1 MPLSGLTLPVR
12 RWLWAADA
20 PRPTPVERIEP
31 PPEIL
36 AASGLDV
43 IDHTDAFVV
52 STGKA
57 TGERDAEAWARA
69 FLEGAPLRVRLALL
83 SGWTG
88 LGLRLDPRPGAD
100 RVLGW
105 SVRRREPDLA
115 IVGAESILGLQGEL
129 VLRRGQDTVTFST
142 LVRTASP
149 TAQRVW
155 SRVVGSHLSV
165 VPNVLGLWREDPRAA
180 PTTGEVPARP

>member
-43 IDHTDAFVV
+43 IDHADAFVV

-105 SVRRREPDLA
+105 SVRRREPDGAAGLVAGRGVPPERGSQRSRALA
-115 IVGAESILGLQGEL
+115 RGPAGRSRD
-129 VLRRGQDTVTFST
+129 RRG
-142 LVRTASP
+142 P
-149 TAQRVW
+149 
-155 SRVVGSHLSV
+155 G
-165 VPNVLGLWREDPRAA
+165 
-180 PTTGEVPARP
+180 PAIIRSLPGG